1 MDVPSQASQNVSP
14 EKAPTSA
21 ERIRLILA
29 KRIVTGEIP
38 PGTALDESA
47 LAAELEVSRTP
58 VREALRQLA
67 SSGLVDQRPHRKALV
82 RKPEADA
89 LEGMFEV
96 MGYLEGLCASLA
108 AARMTLEERQSLRNL
123 HESMR
128 EIVHAGK
135 TEDYVIANEAFHT
148 MIYEGAHNS
157 YLSELALSTRQ
168 RVQPFRRA
176 QFSSLGRLTSS
187 HAEHSAI
194 VEAILQGDRMAAE
207 AGMHAHIGL
216 VEQAYYRYAGSLG
229 AK

>member
-1 MDVPSQASQNVSP
+1 MSP

-29 KRIVTGEIP
+29 KRIVTGEIL

-47 LAAELEVSRTP
+47 LASELQVSRTP

-67 SSGLVDQRPHRKALV
+67 SSGLINQRPHRKALV

-108 AARMTLEERQSLRNL
+108 AARMTLEERQGLRNL

-148 MIYEGAHNS
+148 MIYDGAHNS

-187 HAEHSAI
+187 HAEHSTI

-216 VEQAYYRYAGSLG
+216 VEQAYYRYAGSLDP
-229 AK
+229 K